1 MRYCRYLSSENG
13 TQLSRYAFVEKR
25 DGILWATLPMQA
37 PQEDLTSRITGTL
50 PIPALAPGFQPA
62 PLSELHLLA
71 PVTPSKIL
79 CVGRNYRD
87 HAAELGNE
95 VPKEPLLF
103 LKPPS
108 SLLASGGVI
117 CMPPLSQRVDYEGE
131 LGIVIGRRCRNIGPD
146 EDVRPYIRGY
156 VCVNDVTA
164 RDIQKS
170 DGQWTRGKGFDTFCP
185 VGPIVS
191 DEIDPC
197 GFDHT
202 DAHPVT
208 VVTRL
213 NGTAKQQGS
222 TRDLIF
228 PIPVLLRYI
237 TACMTLEPGD
247 LIPTGTPAGVGA
259 VQPGDRIQVEIDGL
273 GVLENTFAAE
283 EQGAGSKE

>member
-1 MRYCRYLSSENG
+1 MRYCKYLSSESG
-13 TQLSRYAFVEKR
+13 TPLSRYALVEKR
-25 DGILWATLPMQA
+25 NGVLWATLPMQA
-37 PQEDLTSRITGTL
+37 PQEDLTSRILGGVPVPTL
-50 PIPALAPGFQPA
+50 AIDFEPT
-62 PLSELHLLA
+62 PLSDLHLLP

-87 HAAELGNE
+87 HAAELGND
-95 VPKEPLLF
+95 VPTEPLLF

-108 SLLASGGVI
+108 SLLGPKGTI
-117 CMPPLSQRVDYEGE
+117 RMPAISQRIDYEGE
-131 LGIVIGRRCRNIGPD
+131 LGIVIGRRCYKIGPD

-164 RDIQKS
+164 RDIQKFDS
-170 DGQWTRGKGFDTFCP
+170 QWTRGKGFDTFCP

-197 GFDHT
+197 GFEGK
-202 DAHPVT
+202 AGSPVT

-213 NGTAKQQGS
+213 NGAIKQQGS

-228 PIPVLLRYI
+228 PIAELLRYI
-237 TACMTLEPGD
+237 TATMTLEPGD

-259 VQPGDRIQVEIDGL
+259 VQPGDRIQVEVDGL
-273 GVLENTFAAE
+273 GVLENQFAA
-283 EQGAGSKE
+283 Q

>member
-1 MRYCRYLSSENG
+1 MRYCKYLSSENG
-13 TQLSRYAFVEKR
+13 TPIPRYALVEKR
-25 DGILWATLPMQA
+25 NGALWATLPMQA
-37 PQEDLTSRITGTL
+37 PQEDLNSRILGGVPVPTL
-50 PIPALAPGFQPA
+50 AIDFKPT

-79 CVGRNYRD
+79 CIGRNYRD
-87 HAAELGNE
+87 HAAELGND
-95 VPKEPLLF
+95 VPTEPLLF

-108 SLLASGGVI
+108 SLLGSMGTI
-117 CMPPLSQRVDYEGE
+117 RMPTISQRIDYEGE
-131 LGIVIGRRCRNIGPD
+131 LGIVIGRRCYKIGPD

-170 DGQWTRGKGFDTFCP
+170 DSQWTRGKGFDTFCP

-197 GFDHT
+197 GGS
-202 DAHPVT
+202 PVT
-208 VVTRL
+208 VTTRL
-213 NGTAKQQGS
+213 NGVVKQQGS

-228 PIPVLLRYI
+228 PITDLLRYI
-237 TACMTLEPGD
+237 TATMTLEPGD

-259 VQPGDRIQVEIDGL
+259 VQPGDRIQVEIDSL
-273 GVLENTFAAE
+273 GVLENQFAA
-283 EQGAGSKE
+283 G

>member
-1 MRYCRYLSSENG
+1 MRYCKYLSSENG
-13 TQLSRYAFVEKR
+13 TFLPRYALVEKR
-25 DGILWATLPMQA
+25 NGALWATLPMQA
-37 PQEDLTSRITGTL
+37 PQEDLNTRILGGV
-50 PIPALAPGFQPA
+50 PIPTLDVDFEPA
-62 PLSELHLLA
+62 PLDDLHLLP

-87 HAAELGNE
+87 HAAELGND
-95 VPKEPLLF
+95 VPTEPLLF

-108 SLLASGGVI
+108 ALLGPKGTI
-117 CMPPLSQRVDYEGE
+117 RMPAISNRVDYEGE
-131 LGIVIGRRCRNIGPD
+131 LGIVIGRRCYRIGPD

-197 GFDHT
+197 GFGDK
-202 DAHPVT
+202 AGAPVT
-208 VVTRL
+208 VTTRL
-213 NGTAKQQGS
+213 NGVVKQQGS

-228 PIPVLLRYI
+228 PIAHLLRYI
-237 TACMTLEPGD
+237 TATMTLEPGD

-259 VQPGDRIQVEIDGL
+259 SVSLKISLSPNEVIRI
-273 GVLENTFAAE
+273 
-283 EQGAGSKE
+283 